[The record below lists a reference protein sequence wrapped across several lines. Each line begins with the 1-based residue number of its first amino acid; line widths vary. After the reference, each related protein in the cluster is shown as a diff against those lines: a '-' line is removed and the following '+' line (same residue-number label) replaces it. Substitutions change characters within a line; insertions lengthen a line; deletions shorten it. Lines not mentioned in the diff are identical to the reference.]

1 MTAEEKMAGKLTM
14 GQKELVRGKVME
26 MVKQGQ
32 LTLKEAAVRIKVSY
46 RQAKRIYRRYGEGGD
61 AALIHRNQ
69 GKVSNRRMD
78 AAVKEQALTWYR
90 EKYYDFGPTF
100 AAEKLQDEGIAVSAE
115 TVRQWLMEAGLWER
129 KRRSNPYRSRR
140 DRKEHVG
147 ELVQF
152 DGSHHDWFEGRRRKC
167 CLMNMVDD
175 ATGITLSMLFEE
187 ETTAAAMTVLSCW
200 IKKYGIPQALYC
212 DHKNAFVSNRESTV
226 EEQLAG
232 IEPKSH
238 FEKACGKLGIEV
250 IAANSPQAKGRV
262 ERNHAVYQ
270 DRFVKELRLAGIS
283 TTEDANRFLEHEY
296 LPKINAKFSHP
307 AASREDAHVPLL
319 GVDLREIMCFEEE
332 RVVSKDFVISF
343 KNRLFQIL
351 PGSRPCPRP
360 NDKVTVRVR
369 LDGSLDVYFQNKKLS
384 VREIQ
389 KPLKKEA
396 A

>member
-1 MTAEEKMAGKLTM
+1 
-14 GQKELVRGKVME
+14 
-26 MVKQGQ
+26 
-32 LTLKEAAVRIKVSY
+32 
-46 RQAKRIYRRYGEGGD
+46 
-61 AALIHRNQ
+61 
-69 GKVSNRRMD
+69 
-78 AAVKEQALTWYR
+78 
-90 EKYYDFGPTF
+90 
-100 AAEKLQDEGIAVSAE
+100 
-115 TVRQWLMEAGLWER
+115 
-129 KRRSNPYRSRR
+129 
-140 DRKEHVG
+140 
-147 ELVQF
+147 
-152 DGSHHDWFEGRRRKC
+152 
-167 CLMNMVDD
+167 MNMVDD

-212 DHKNAFVSNRESTV
+212 DHKNAFVSNREPTV

-238 FEKACGKLGIEV
+238 FEKAGEKLGLEV

-283 TTEDANRFLEHEY
+283 TTEEANRFLENEY
-296 LPKINAKFSHP
+296 LPKINAKFSRP
-307 AASREDAHVPLL
+307 AASTEDAHVPLL

-332 RVVSKDFVISF
+332 RVVSRDFVISF

-351 PGSRPCPRP
+351 RGSRPCPRP
-360 NDKVTVRVR
+360 NDKVAVRVR
-369 LDGSLDVYFQNKKLS
+369 LDGSLDIYFQNKKLS

-389 KPLKKEA
+389 KTKKKEA